1 MKSNQFIKRN
11 TLLIVFFILFTF
23 NEIKADE
30 PESEIFNKNLD
41 YGLSGGYLFGGAISI
56 SDAPNDFKKTGSFM
70 IKGFIDSY
78 FVPNLAAGL
87 YLQYSYSRLEEIE
100 NDRLKNRHNA
110 SIIEIGGSLK
120 PRFILNPKWAIKP
133 GLNIGYRKFFFDF
146 TADCGLEL
154 DNAHGMALNA
164 AVEIQYVYSS
174 SYIIFSEI
182 GFVTQPYGGK
192 EDITHLD
199 FGPIFYIT
207 AGIAL

>member
-1 MKSNQFIKRN
+1 MKSNQFIKQN
-11 TLLIVFFILFTF
+11 TLFIIFLMLFTF

-30 PESEIFNKNLD
+30 SESEIFHKNVE
-41 YGLSGGYLFGGAISI
+41 YGLSAGYLFGGNINI
-56 SDAPNDFKKTGSFM
+56 SDAPNKFEKTGSFM

-78 FVPNLAAGL
+78 LIPKLAAGL
-87 YLQYSYSRLEEIE
+87 YLQYSYSGLEEIE
-100 NDRLKNRHNA
+100 NDRLKNKHNA

-146 TADCGLEL
+146 NADCGLEL

-182 GFVTQPYGGK
+182 GFLTQPYGGK
-192 EDITHLD
+192 EEITNLD
-199 FGPIFYIT
+199 FGPIFYIN